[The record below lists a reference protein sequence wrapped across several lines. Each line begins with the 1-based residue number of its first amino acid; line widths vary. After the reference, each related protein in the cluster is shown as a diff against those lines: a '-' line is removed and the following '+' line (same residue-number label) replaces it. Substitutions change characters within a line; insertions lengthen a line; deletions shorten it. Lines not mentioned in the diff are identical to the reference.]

1 MWNQFA
7 GALGDASLQNLSLF
21 ASMQPADIKEAI
33 EATTTGVVG
42 RTKLRLVC
50 AAARLKFDLD
60 PDRRRCATSDSAC

>member
-42 RTKLRLVC
+42 
-50 AAARLKFDLD
+50 
-60 PDRRRCATSDSAC
+60 